1 MLIDDCPKSAAKC
14 LECALGAMTVNNKN
28 SQSYCI
34 NCVAG
39 QYGLKVNAYSV
50 VLRKQLIDENQNV
63 EVIQGMSSGKLFQ
76 EANFSPK
83 EWTIVVNQKLNVP
96 AGVGVYQGEATGTLK
111 TAHAIWTLTVQ
122 STSITES
129 ASASC
134 PVSQIDNDINV
145 ATLKTDLIKSD
156 SESESA
162 GAVNVIIESASD
174 VVFTNDADLKICEL
188 TISASSITSAV
199 RGAETTIVIVTAD
212 DITFKD
218 NMDIVIDGITIDSD
232 KIDAVNEVSHAD
244 EFKIYIEAAEGTT
257 FVNNVDLIVGSTTI
271 QKSTIGDV
279 VHVSSFNTCH
289 NCGKGKYSVAE
300 ANVKIEACLDCGIG
314 FFAKD
319 NGATFCAP
327 CLPGFYDAGD
337 SNRDECKSC
346 PKGYYQDK
354 SGKDATQCYEW

>member
-1 MLIDDCPKSAAKC
+1 
-14 LECALGAMTVNNKN
+14 MTVNNKN

-34 NCVAG
+34 DCVAG

-50 VLRKQLIDENQNV
+50 VLQKQLIGENQNV

-96 AGVGVYQGEATGTLK
+96 AGVGVTQGEATGTLK
-111 TAHAIWTLTVQ
+111 SAHAIWTLTVQ

-134 PVSQIDNDINV
+134 PVSQIDNGINV

-162 GAVNVIIESASD
+162 GAVNVVIESASD

-188 TISASSITSAV
+188 TITASSITSAV

-218 NMDIVIDGITIDSD
+218 NIDSNMDIVIDGITIDSD
-232 KIDAVNEVSHAD
+232 NINTVTSVRHPDD
-244 EFKIYIEAAEGTT
+244 EFTIYIEAAEGTT

-271 QKSTIGDV
+271 QKSTIGDIV
-279 VHVSSFNTCH
+279 QVSSFNSCH
-289 NCGKGKYSVAE
+289 NCGKGKKSVAK
-300 ANVKIEACLDCGIG
+300 ANVKIEACLDCDIG

>member
-1 MLIDDCPKSAAKC
+1 M
-14 LECALGAMTVNNKN
+14 NNKN

-50 VLRKQLIDENQNV
+50 VLQKQLIGENQNV

-96 AGVGVYQGEATGTLK
+96 AGVGVTQGEATGTLK

-134 PVSQIDNDINV
+134 PVSQIIGEKKNV
-145 ATLKTDLIKSD
+145 ATLKTELVKSD

-162 GAVNVIIESASD
+162 GAVNVVIESASD

-188 TISASSITSAV
+188 TITASSITSAV

-212 DITFKD
+212 DITFNDKES
-218 NMDIVIDGITIDSD
+218 NMDILIGGDSPATIDSD
-232 KIDAVNEVSHAD
+232 KINTVTSVRHPDN
-244 EFKIYIEAAEGTT
+244 EFKIYIEATEGNN
-257 FVNNVDLIVGSTTI
+257 FVNNEDLIIGSTTI
-271 QKSTIGDV
+271 KHATIGDIV
-279 VHVSSFNTCH
+279 YDVQSYNTCH
-289 NCGKGKYSVAE
+289 NCGKGKKSVAK
-300 ANVKIEACLDCGIG
+300 ANIKIEACLDCGIG
-314 FFAKD
+314 FFAEN

-337 SNRDECKSC
+337 SNRDKCKSC

>member
-1 MLIDDCPKSAAKC
+1 MKAH
-14 LECALGAMTVNNKN
+14 
-28 SQSYCI
+28 
-34 NCVAG
+34 
-39 QYGLKVNAYSV
+39 SV
-50 VLRKQLIDENQNV
+50 LLDRQLIDENKNV
-63 EVIQGMSSGKLFQ
+63 EVTQETSSGKLFGKLFK
-76 EANFSPK
+76 EIKFFPK

-96 AGVGVYQGEATGTLK
+96 AGVGVTQGEATGTLK

-134 PVSQIDNDINV
+134 PVSQIDNDNYINV
-145 ATLKTDLIKSD
+145 ATLKTELVKSD

-162 GAVNVIIESASD
+162 GAVNVVIESASD

-188 TISASSITSAV
+188 TITASSITSAV

-212 DITFKD
+212 DITFNDKES
-218 NMDIVIDGITIDSD
+218 NMDILIGGDSPATIDSD
-232 KIDAVNEVSHAD
+232 KINTVTSVRHPDD

-271 QKSTIGDV
+271 QKSTIGDI

-289 NCGKGKYSVAE
+289 NCGKGKKSVAK
-300 ANVKIEACLDCGIG
+300 ANIKIEACLDCGIG
-314 FFAKD
+314 FFAEN